1 MKLLVNLLLFM
12 IFLCPIYTFAL
23 VKYDEVSSILYN
35 YTVDYNKD
43 KLYILNSNGKFEYGL
58 LSKDEFMIESSH
70 GGSYLINTG
79 LEFWTGTSAGN
90 AKYYVIRETLRE
102 KPSYAKSN
110 VRVVATLKENV
121 MISGNGTLTN
131 PWYFPDL
138 IEISF
143 KINNNFNS
151 DSWLSNI
158 SCNQSESNKRDNI
171 TVYYTPGGKDVPV
184 YFCASDGFVPQILIC
199 DLSTSNQLVVDG
211 ANKNRYIISK
221 INKNS
226 PDKLSCLI
234 NFQPES

>member
-1 MKLLVNLLLFM
+1 MKLLVKLLLFM
-12 IFLCPIYTFAL
+12 ILLCPINTFAL
-23 VKYDEVSSILYN
+23 VSWNDISNLLSN

-43 KLYILNSNGKFEYGL
+43 KLYILNSNGKFKYEL
-58 LSKDEFMIESSH
+58 LTKDEFMIESSH

-79 LEFWTGTSAGN
+79 LEFWTSTPAEN
-90 AKYYVIRETLRE
+90 AKYYVIRETLRS
-102 KPSYAKSN
+102 KSSSSKSN

-184 YFCASDGFVPQILIC
+184 YFCASDGFVPNILSC
-199 DLSTSNQLVVDG
+199 DLSASQLVLDN
-211 ANKNRYIISK
+211 ANQNRYMISN

-234 NFQPES
+234 DFQPES